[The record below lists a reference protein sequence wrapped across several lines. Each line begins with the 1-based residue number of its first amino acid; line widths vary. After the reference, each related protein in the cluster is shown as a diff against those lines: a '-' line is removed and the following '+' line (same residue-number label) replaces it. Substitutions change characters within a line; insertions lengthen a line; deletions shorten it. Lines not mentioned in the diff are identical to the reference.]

1 MKTAELEGKILDY
14 YVALA
19 VGHTW
24 RCKWMLEKDGYNAW
38 QSYEQGWGNPTPPY
52 SSDWAVG
59 GPIIERANIGMYCSE
74 KSWNACA
81 NGEPNFG
88 PRLENVDD
96 GNFLEFNGSTP
107 LIAAMR
113 AYVALHFGPDVPDV
127 KL

>member
-24 RCKWMLEKDGYNAW
+24 RCKWMLEEKGYNAW
-38 QSYEQGWGNPTPPY
+38 QSYEEGWGNPTPPY
-52 SSDWAVG
+52 SSDWAAG
-59 GPIIERANIGMYCSE
+59 GPIIERANIGINLYDRGKC
-74 KSWNACA
+74 WGAW
-81 NGEPNFG
+81 FG
-88 PRLENVDD
+88 
-96 GNFLEFNGSTP
+96 GSCYESCDPDAEGPTP

-127 KL
+127 EL

>member
-38 QSYEQGWGNPTPPY
+38 QSYENGWGNPTPPY

-59 GPIIERANIGMYCSE
+59 GPVIESAHIDVSLCWDYGFSNKPWYEAMISSHDWPDG
-74 KSWNACA
+74 KSQDQWD
-81 NGEPNFG
+81 G
-88 PRLENVDD
+88 PTMLV
-96 GNFLEFNGSTP
+96 
-107 LIAAMR
+107 AAMR
-113 AYVALHFGPDVPDV
+113 ALVALHFGQDVPDV